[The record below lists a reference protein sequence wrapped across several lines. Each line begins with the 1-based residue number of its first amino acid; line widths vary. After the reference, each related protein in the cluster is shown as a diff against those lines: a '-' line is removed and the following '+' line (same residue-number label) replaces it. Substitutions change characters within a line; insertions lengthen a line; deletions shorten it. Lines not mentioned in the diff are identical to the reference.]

1 VKLGTTILFATFSL
15 LGCVKEKSPDFVAH
29 CGKDEIARLSVLAQP
44 PIDAESYL
52 DLASPTVISD
62 QSQEVHDAWLT
73 LPTGKVMYCR
83 LVFSSDSSMGVETWT
98 FTVSDSQEPADT
110 ETLEANGKLTSNNSA
125 APRIELVRSIYT
137 ADKDVR
143 DAAIAEAETHV
154 VANYGVNK
162 GILRYETV
170 LIEPDDII
178 VGDLSQPDAFAKE
191 FHISFLGNVSF
202 MATET
207 EFSPPDIN
215 NQASWRGVLDGG
227 NSGTIEMTIHAYY
240 VGNPYLSIR
249 LNAPP
254 NYYFLFPLD
263 GMRNIYVAA
272 EANVAYRRSIRVD

>member
-1 VKLGTTILFATFSL
+1 MKLGATILFATFSL

-29 CGKDEIARLSVLAQP
+29 CGKDEIARLSVLAHP

-52 DLASPTVISD
+52 DLASPAVISD
-62 QSQEVHDAWLT
+62 QSREVHDAWLT

-83 LVFSSDSSMGVETWT
+83 LIFSSDSSMGVETWT
-98 FTVSDSQEPADT
+98 FAVSDTQEEADT
-110 ETLEANGKLTSNNSA
+110 ETLEANGKLISNNSA
-125 APRIELVRSIYT
+125 APLIELVSSIYT

-143 DAAIAEAETHV
+143 DAAIAAAETHV
-154 VANYGVNK
+154 VANFGINK
-162 GILRYETV
+162 GVLRYEAV

-191 FHISFLGNVSF
+191 FRISFLSGVSF
-202 MATET
+202 TATET
-207 EFSPPDIN
+207 EFRPLDIN

-227 NSGTIEMTIHAYY
+227 SSGTIEMTINAGY

-254 NYYFLFPLD
+254 NYYFLSPLD
-263 GMRNIYVAA
+263 DMRNIYVAA
-272 EANVAYRRSIRVD
+272 EANIAYRRSHAVD